1 MIGVLKYSIGYCT
14 GRNIVNNK
22 IYLNIGYYFLMG
34 LLFRGKLFLNEYIY
48 LYCISIN
55 VFRCVFNFIR
65 VVGNF
70 Y

>member
-1 MIGVLKYSIGYCT
+1 M

-22 IYLNIGYYFLMG
+22 IYLNSYYFFMG
-34 LLFRGKLFLNEYIY
+34 LLFRGKLFLNEYICIY
-48 LYCISIN
+48 LYCICIN

-65 VVGNF
+65 LVGNF